1 MQLGPMMASGFGV
14 AFASLLYVHDAQVAM
29 IVGLKNIIL
38 IWGVTT
44 MGLMLWLL
52 TAWPTLPIGSSCLRQ
67 SKMWFFCGRVWWS
80 RCTPSRVWDTFH
92 MTGFILYASSTLQD
106 LYKTLGCF
114 TTCNARIF
122 THKRPSTGFDYSDRD
137 LDSLLSLIRSASDAY
152 ISLSLFLLSL
162 RSNPYH
168 ISSTSTQ
175 TSFNF
180 EVIHNYTIASAIT
193 IVTFTAF
200 TIIMAAPAFFCT
212 VDVSCPAK
220 FNNVRDWTQHEK
232 GQHRKISMQPL
243 LQCLRSSLQRE
254 YSKATGK
261 QTTTRKIQASISL

>member
-1 MQLGPMMASGFGV
+1 MLARSALRAVRPSTTPRTGLSMREMITFTTSTSTNANGVWKFSTPRESLSYTGLQFTLAEIPDLYTMQRICNWVPWMASGFGV

-114 TTCNARIF
+114 T
-122 THKRPSTGFDYSDRD
+122 H
-137 LDSLLSLIRSASDAY
+137 
-152 ISLSLFLLSL
+152 
-162 RSNPYH
+162 
-168 ISSTSTQ
+168 
-175 TSFNF
+175 
-180 EVIHNYTIASAIT
+180 
-193 IVTFTAF
+193 
-200 TIIMAAPAFFCT
+200 
-212 VDVSCPAK
+212 
-220 FNNVRDWTQHEK
+220 
-232 GQHRKISMQPL
+232 
-243 LQCLRSSLQRE
+243 LQCKDFHS
-254 YSKATGK
+254 
-261 QTTTRKIQASISL
+261 